1 MPEALQSIL
10 PQFFPEGVL
19 SCSRYGCGHINETYL
34 VTARNGKRYILQK
47 VSTLAFP
54 DVKGLQE
61 NITAVTAHLRRKNPD
76 PRRTLHLVPTVT
88 GESWYALR
96 PDSNWRVFD
105 YIEDSICLEAPRC
118 PEDFYQSALAFGG
131 FQQALSDFPAETLH
145 ETIRGRWQGLWPC
158 RMRGA
163 QLQKTKEL
171 R

>member
-61 NITAVTAHLRRKNPD
+61 NITAAPGPHRHRRE
-76 PRRTLHLVPTVT
+76 LV
-88 GESWYALR
+88 R
-96 PDSNWRVFD
+96 PP
-105 YIEDSICLEAPRC
+105 AG
-118 PEDFYQSALAFGG
+118 QQLAG
-131 FQQALSDFPAETLH
+131 
-145 ETIRGRWQGLWPC
+145 I
-158 RMRGA
+158 
-163 QLQKTKEL
+163 
-171 R
+171 